1 MTTGSSIQ
9 AITFAVPPQTRQ
21 VSTSISP
28 KAPTV
33 GENPLQPL
41 RPGHGHI
48 TLNWRFLVPPFRQ
61 PGFATLAPLC
71 RCHQRTV
78 FAVRG
83 EYTVKTCQ
91 IDSGLGHQGGQLGDE
106 IHRLE
111 DHVGGA
117 IAIRRFQLISNLAI
131 IRQRQPLF
139 GYGRPAAGCRRVP
152 VLPPASRPA
161 RQAGGVYFDQGS
173 CASPTT
179 YSVIRHLQEPLV
191 SSNRDNARDSGWD
204 AYCELPLSPP
214 PPRPTASPGYCRH
227 CS

>member
-1 MTTGSSIQ
+1 LGMTLT
-9 AITFAVPPQTRQ
+9 VPPHSGH
-21 VSTSISP
+21 VSISISP
-28 KAPTV
+28 QAPTF

-61 PGFATLAPLC
+61 PGFATLAPLR

-83 EYTVKTCQ
+83 EYAVKTCQ

-117 IAIRRFQLISNLAI
+117 IAIRHFQLISNLQLGLI
-131 IRQRQPLF
+131 KKTDIKNYL
-139 GYGRPAAGCRRVP
+139 
-152 VLPPASRPA
+152 
-161 RQAGGVYFDQGS
+161 
-173 CASPTT
+173 
-179 YSVIRHLQEPLV
+179 
-191 SSNRDNARDSGWD
+191 
-204 AYCELPLSPP
+204 LSQM
-214 PPRPTASPGYCRH
+214 
-227 CS
+227 